1 MLLLCR
7 PFGRYTGLHEKTQRE
22 IEQKIER
29 QNNQNWYEGWFS
41 KSPWMTTLLSALMG
55 PLLILLLL
63 LTIGP
68 YIINRLIAFIRQRVS
83 AIQVLVLRQQY
94 QRLQSDQLEPD
105 EVETNI

>member
-1 MLLLCR
+1 
-7 PFGRYTGLHEKTQRE
+7 
-22 IEQKIER
+22 
-29 QNNQNWYEGWFS
+29 
-41 KSPWMTTLLSALMG
+41 MTTLFSALMG

-68 YIINRLIAFIRQRVS
+68 YIINRLITFIRQRVS